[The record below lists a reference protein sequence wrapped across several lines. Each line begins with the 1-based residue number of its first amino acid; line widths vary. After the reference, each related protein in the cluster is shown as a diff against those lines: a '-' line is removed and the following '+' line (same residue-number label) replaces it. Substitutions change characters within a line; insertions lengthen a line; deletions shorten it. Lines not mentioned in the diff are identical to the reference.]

1 MDNELWEKIKKETKP
16 LVKKQVVKQFEYN
29 KIPIKFEPPLLYELD
44 LHGYTIQEA
53 YIVLLSF
60 IEKHIKNKTKYITI
74 ITGKGSLNKESLIHS
89 EIEDWFETRYF
100 SPYIREYEWIN
111 GNGALKIF
119 LRNTIDKK

>member
-16 LVKKQVVKQFEYN
+16 LVKKQVVKQLEYN
-29 KIPIKFEPPLLYELD
+29 NIPIKFEPPLLYELD

-100 SPYIREYEWIN
+100 SPYIREYKWIN

>member
-1 MDNELWEKIKKETKP
+1 MKLWIRS
-16 LVKKQVVKQFEYN
+16 Q
-29 KIPIKFEPPLLYELD
+29 D
-44 LHGYTIQEA
+44 
-53 YIVLLSF
+53 
-60 IEKHIKNKTKYITI
+60 
-74 ITGKGSLNKESLIHS
+74 KESLIHS